1 MKNTVR
7 IAWMVAGTLI
17 LTRIFVAIIDGVLW
31 YLVQTNFRLSTL
43 TIRGLN
49 LTSLV
54 AFSFAVASTGAWWIE
69 HHWKR

>member
-1 MKNTVR
+1 MKSTVR

-54 AFSFAVASTGAWWIE
+54 AF
-69 HHWKR
+69 

>member
-1 MKNTVR
+1 LRRYDKMKNTVR

-54 AFSFAVASTGAWWIE
+54 AF
-69 HHWKR
+69 